1 MKSIKDIEKITIEE
15 LEAIS
20 FDDSIAV
27 PHDLSEKIRA
37 RISRQKKKSYGIIS
51 AAAAVTIIVAGLSL
65 SMTDNAAPKDTFDD
79 PYLAY
84 AELERVLATIS
95 EGVKKGMDMLEESE
109 YVIEKSTEIFK

>member
-1 MKSIKDIEKITIEE
+1 MKSIKDLEKITIEE

-51 AAAAVTIIVAGLSL
+51 AAAVTIIVAGLSL
-65 SMTDNAAPKDTFDD
+65 AMTDNAAPKDTFDD

-84 AELERVLATIS
+84 AELERVLARVS

>member
-1 MKSIKDIEKITIEE
+1 
-15 LEAIS
+15 
-20 FDDSIAV
+20 
-27 PHDLSEKIRA
+27 
-37 RISRQKKKSYGIIS
+37 
-51 AAAAVTIIVAGLSL
+51 
-65 SMTDNAAPKDTFDD
+65 MTDNAAPKDTFDD